1 MATPVFPAIGET
13 LALRTAEGQEII
25 VEVQKSERPRVAV
38 APAIAAATGE
48 ALEVAFVAQDGTGYR
63 ARGRVVHREKAETFV
78 EVEGVTPLCG
88 RFLRR
93 FAPDP
98 PLLADLAICDES
110 GTVYRTVQGRVR
122 DVALAG
128 AGIVVTGLQRGDH
141 VLVTLSGP
149 TGEPVVADGP
159 AAVVHVAAG
168 VVGVAFDAPF
178 DAAPA
183 LAALAF
189 TARAA

>member
-1 MATPVFPAIGET
+1 MAAIFPTNGET
-13 LALRTAEGQEII
+13 LALRTAEGQEI
-25 VEVQKSERPRVAV
+25 VVQVRQAERPRIAV
-38 APAIAAATGE
+38 MPAIPAATGE
-48 ALEVAFVAQDGTGYR
+48 SVEAAFVAADGTGYR
-63 ARGRVVHREKAETFV
+63 ARGRVVHREMAETVV
-78 EVEGVTPLCG
+78 EIEGVTPLCG

-98 PLLADLAICDES
+98 PLVADLAIRDES

-128 AGIVVTGLQRGDH
+128 AGIAVTGLQKGDQ

-149 TGEPVVADGP
+149 SGDPVVSDVEAT
-159 AAVVHVAAG
+159 VVHVAAG
-168 VVGVAFDAPF
+168 VVGVAFAAPF

-183 LAALAF
+183 LAALAS

>member
-1 MATPVFPAIGET
+1 VAAVFPSNGET
-13 LALRTAEGQEII
+13 LALRTAEGHEI
-25 VEVQKSERPRVAV
+25 VVQVRQAERPRIALT
-38 APAIAAATGE
+38 PAIPAATGE
-48 ALEVAFVAQDGTGYR
+48 SVEAAFVAADGTGYR
-63 ARGRVVHREKAETFV
+63 ARGRVVHREMAETVV
-78 EVEGVTPLCG
+78 EIEGVTPLCG

-98 PLLADLAICDES
+98 PLVADLAIRDES
-110 GTVYRTVQGRVR
+110 GIVYRTVQGRVR

-128 AGIVVTGLQRGDH
+128 AGIAATGLQRGDQ

-149 TGEPVVADGP
+149 TGEPVVSDVEAT
-159 AAVVHVAAG
+159 VVHVAAG
-168 VVGVAFDAPF
+168 VVGVAFAAPF

-183 LAALAF
+183 LAALAS

>member
-1 MATPVFPAIGET
+1 MATVFPAIGET
-13 LALRTAEGQEII
+13 LAVRTAAGQEL
-25 VEVQKSERPRVAV
+25 VVQVRHAERPRVALT
-38 APAIAAATGE
+38 PALPAATGE
-48 ALEVAFVAQDGTGYR
+48 SIEAVFVSTDGTGYR
-63 ARGRVVHREKAETFV
+63 ARGRVVHREVAETVV
-78 EVEGVTPLCG
+78 EIEGVTELRG

-98 PLLADLAICDES
+98 PLVADVAIRDES

-122 DVALAG
+122 DVALTG
-128 AGIVVTGLQRGDH
+128 AGIAVTGLQRGDR

-149 TGEPVVADGP
+149 TGEPVVSDIEAT
-159 AAVVHVAAG
+159 VVHVAAG
-168 VVGVAFDAPF
+168 VVGVAFAAPF

-183 LAALAF
+183 LFALAS

>member
-1 MATPVFPAIGET
+1 MAAIFPTIGET
-13 LALRTAEGQEII
+13 LALRTAEGQEI
-25 VEVQKSERPRVAV
+25 VVQVRQAERPRIALT
-38 APAIAAATGE
+38 PAIPAATGE
-48 ALEVAFVAQDGTGYR
+48 AVEAAFVAADGTGYR
-63 ARGRVVHREKAETFV
+63 ARGRVVHREMAETVV
-78 EVEGVTPLCG
+78 EIEGVTPLCG

-98 PLLADLAICDES
+98 PLIADLAIRDES

-128 AGIVVTGLQRGDH
+128 AGIAVTGLQRGDQ
-141 VLVTLSGP
+141 VLVTLSALS
-149 TGEPVVADGP
+149 GEAVVSDVEAT
-159 AAVVHVAAG
+159 VVHVAAG
-168 VVGVAFDAPF
+168 VVGVAFAAPF

-183 LAALAF
+183 LAALAS